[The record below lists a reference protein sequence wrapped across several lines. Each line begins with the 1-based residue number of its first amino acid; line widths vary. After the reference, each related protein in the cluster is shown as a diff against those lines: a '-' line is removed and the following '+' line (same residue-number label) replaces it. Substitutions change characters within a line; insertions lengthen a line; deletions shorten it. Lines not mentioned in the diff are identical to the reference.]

1 MPKKSYTYLEVDPYK
16 IIEKGFHRDRDQ
28 VSESL
33 FSLGNEYSGIR
44 GFFEEGYSGKKLIGS
59 YFNGIYDYALEETP
73 NAYKGI
79 VKRTHFTINSINWVK
94 CSIIVDD
101 EVLDLNISNFKDFY
115 RELDFKNG
123 LYTRSFTWITHLG
136 ELKIK
141 FERLLNMT
149 YCHQFLQKI
158 TFSSN
163 TNIPVTLKMDLD
175 NTILHWN
182 SDCYWKRKYELI
194 DEDIYGLEA
203 ETLTTKQKLISAE
216 IIDSPC
222 EPVEKNTSDRYVSV
236 KYNFV
241 STKKTSEFTRYVINI
256 VDKFNKISDEEL
268 LYKAK
273 DEVKNLK
280 IKGFDN
286 SLLENTNY
294 FKNIWNKSDIIIE
307 GDDKDQQ
314 GIRYC
319 IFQLEQTYHGYEKD
333 NNIGAKGLTGEAYSG
348 HAFWDSETYCLPYY
362 LFSNKEASKN
372 LLMFRYNTLNE
383 ARERAKELDC
393 RGACY
398 PVATRNG
405 KEGCNLWQHA
415 SLQFQPSTGVFY
427 AIYHYMNLYNDKQFM
442 QNYGIEMLIEICKFL
457 LSRGQYNQDHSGFGF
472 YGVMG
477 PDEFEMMVNN
487 NTYTNFMAK
496 KAFDYLLEL
505 YKSKNYDFSALL
517 KKCDI
522 DESFFNSI
530 HDASNKMI
538 ILYNKK
544 THVFEQHEG
553 FFSLPHIDI
562 NKIPTSDFPLYSHW
576 SYDRI
581 YRNDMIKQ
589 PDVLMFMFLFNQDF
603 TFDQKKCNYEYYE
616 PRCIHESSLS
626 PSIHSI
632 FASELKKYDDASKF
646 FNFATRLDLDDYNCN
661 TLEGIHMT
669 SIAAAWMNIVYGF
682 GGLRSDKSELL
693 LNPSILPNWK
703 SYSFKITYHGTIINI
718 KVTDKE
724 TKLIIEGDPV
734 KLKIYDKEYTIK
746 DFLTIER

>member
-182 SDCYWKRKYELI
+182 SDCYWKRKYEFI
-194 DEDIYGLEA
+194 DENIYGLEA

-294 FKNIWNKSDIIIE
+294 FKNIWNKS
-307 GDDKDQQ
+307 
-314 GIRYC
+314 C
-319 IFQLEQTYHGYEKD
+319 I
-333 NNIGAKGLTGEAYSG
+333 
-348 HAFWDSETYCLPYY
+348 
-362 LFSNKEASKN
+362 
-372 LLMFRYNTLNE
+372 
-383 ARERAKELDC
+383 
-393 RGACY
+393 
-398 PVATRNG
+398 
-405 KEGCNLWQHA
+405 
-415 SLQFQPSTGVFY
+415 
-427 AIYHYMNLYNDKQFM
+427 
-442 QNYGIEMLIEICKFL
+442 
-457 LSRGQYNQDHSGFGF
+457 
-472 YGVMG
+472 
-477 PDEFEMMVNN
+477 
-487 NTYTNFMAK
+487 
-496 KAFDYLLEL
+496 
-505 YKSKNYDFSALL
+505 
-517 KKCDI
+517 
-522 DESFFNSI
+522 
-530 HDASNKMI
+530 
-538 ILYNKK
+538 
-544 THVFEQHEG
+544 
-553 FFSLPHIDI
+553 
-562 NKIPTSDFPLYSHW
+562 
-576 SYDRI
+576 
-581 YRNDMIKQ
+581 
-589 PDVLMFMFLFNQDF
+589 
-603 TFDQKKCNYEYYE
+603 
-616 PRCIHESSLS
+616 
-626 PSIHSI
+626 
-632 FASELKKYDDASKF
+632 
-646 FNFATRLDLDDYNCN
+646 
-661 TLEGIHMT
+661 
-669 SIAAAWMNIVYGF
+669 
-682 GGLRSDKSELL
+682 
-693 LNPSILPNWK
+693 
-703 SYSFKITYHGTIINI
+703 
-718 KVTDKE
+718 
-724 TKLIIEGDPV
+724 
-734 KLKIYDKEYTIK
+734 
-746 DFLTIER
+746 

>member
-182 SDCYWKRKYELI
+182 SDCYWKRKYEFI

-280 IKGFDN
+280 IKE
-286 SLLENTNY
+286 SNY
-294 FKNIWNKSDIIIE
+294 
-307 GDDKDQQ
+307 
-314 GIRYC
+314 
-319 IFQLEQTYHGYEKD
+319 
-333 NNIGAKGLTGEAYSG
+333 
-348 HAFWDSETYCLPYY
+348 
-362 LFSNKEASKN
+362 
-372 LLMFRYNTLNE
+372 
-383 ARERAKELDC
+383 
-393 RGACY
+393 
-398 PVATRNG
+398 
-405 KEGCNLWQHA
+405 LWQMDRLCFCVYLVH
-415 SLQFQPSTGVFY
+415 PVF
-427 AIYHYMNLYNDKQFM
+427 I
-442 QNYGIEMLIEICKFL
+442 
-457 LSRGQYNQDHSGFGF
+457 
-472 YGVMG
+472 
-477 PDEFEMMVNN
+477 
-487 NTYTNFMAK
+487 NFM
-496 KAFDYLLEL
+496 
-505 YKSKNYDFSALL
+505 YKFIKITPLNIRIIPIGITVFFM
-517 KKCDI
+517 I
-522 DESFFNSI
+522 FVIVSFV
-530 HDASNKMI
+530 ASF
-538 ILYNKK
+538 IL
-544 THVFEQHEG
+544 
-553 FFSLPHIDI
+553 
-562 NKIPTSDFPLYSHW
+562 NKIPFL
-576 SYDRI
+576 RK
-581 YRNDMIKQ
+581 N
-589 PDVLMFMFLFNQDF
+589 VL
-603 TFDQKKCNYEYYE
+603 
-616 PRCIHESSLS
+616 
-626 PSIHSI
+626 
-632 FASELKKYDDASKF
+632 
-646 FNFATRLDLDDYNCN
+646 
-661 TLEGIHMT
+661 
-669 SIAAAWMNIVYGF
+669 
-682 GGLRSDKSELL
+682 
-693 LNPSILPNWK
+693 
-703 SYSFKITYHGTIINI
+703 
-718 KVTDKE
+718 
-724 TKLIIEGDPV
+724 
-734 KLKIYDKEYTIK
+734 
-746 DFLTIER
+746 